1 MSHISGK
8 DPRGFFLL
16 SWYLKSDVLAAC
28 SGKPLGKGGSRE
40 RRQSRKTP
48 SRLTLVYP
56 NIQGVLDISFFSFLF
71 RLPSDAMQNCQA
83 KGGCRW
89 KSSPAPGSL
98 CGRARKLLT
107 LNVLDERHGAVALSP
122 EFPIGWKAPRSSSSS
137 QRKGS
142 RRARGKETALS

>member
-28 SGKPLGKGGSRE
+28 SGKPLGKGGSGE

-56 NIQGVLDISFFSFLF
+56 NIQGVWTFLFSFLF

-98 CGRARKLLT
+98 CGRARRLLT
-107 LNVLDERHGAVALSP
+107 LNVLDERHGAAALSP